1 MPNLVGSGDYRYEVI
16 EDWAKLPDGWNA
28 PMAAVA
34 IDSQDR
40 VYGFNRGEHRVTVF
54 DRDGNFL
61 SSWGEGKFPFPHAIY
76 ADPHDNILDRRGAEE
91 PRVEWDSV
99 HRWQELQPIRTVPD
113 ARRSLPTQGTAADC
127 CFGGSSS

>member
-1 MPNLVGSGDYRYEVI
+1 MANLVGSGDYRYEVI

-40 VYGFNRGEHRVTVF
+40 VYGFNRGEHRVIVF

-61 SSWGEGKFPFPHAIY
+61 SSWGEGKFPFPT
-76 ADPHDNILDRRGAEE
+76 P
-91 PRVEWDSV
+91 S
-99 HRWQELQPIRTVPD
+99 T
-113 ARRSLPTQGTAADC
+113 PTPMTTS
-127 CFGGSSS
+127 GSSSATTAR